1 MHFDVDIAAMGY
13 PAVRNAFNETL
24 QLCVEKLSRTDLKL
38 AEEILGLTA
47 LDEDSPGE
55 AEMLA
60 DTALYS
66 RKGAL
71 GARAGKRR
79 AIDRI
84 APKLPLQRDPLKSA
98 IAARLPAAIFSVFA
112 VERAHGQG
120 TVLARDLLDDGRA
133 IHVMDQ
139 ALAAQAAT
147 YGEIL
152 IAGRFV
158 DLGPWHIGFG
168 IVLPLRKSE
177 SLAIRLALS
186 DGGDIETARGTLHE
200 LIYPAHL
207 HGGDLVMT
215 ALEPVITALALAI
228 DTDML
233 DMADLAAGLG
243 SLLTGKP
250 APKRKRKAVS
260 P

>member
-1 MHFDVDIAAMGY
+1 M
-13 PAVRNAFNETL
+13 
-24 QLCVEKLSRTDLKL
+24 
-38 AEEILGLTA
+38 
-47 LDEDSPGE
+47 
-55 AEMLA
+55 
-60 DTALYS
+60 
-66 RKGAL
+66 
-71 GARAGKRR
+71 
-79 AIDRI
+79 
-84 APKLPLQRDPLKSA
+84 
-98 IAARLPAAIFSVFA
+98 
-112 VERAHGQG
+112 
-120 TVLARDLLDDGRA
+120 
-133 IHVMDQ
+133 
-139 ALAAQAAT
+139 
-147 YGEIL
+147 
-152 IAGRFV
+152 
-158 DLGPWHIGFG
+158 
-168 IVLPLRKSE
+168 RKSE